1 MQKNVARNS
10 RNECSPD
17 VVYNVWI
24 FKIAEKRV
32 KTKKH
37 GKKPPVDW
45 NRNGN
50 ESVFFHMLRIKK

>member
-1 MQKNVARNS
+1 MQKDVARIS

-24 FKIAEKRV
+24 FKTAKKRV
-32 KTKKH
+32 KTKKAW
-37 GKKPPVDW
+37 KKPPVDW

-50 ESVFFHMLRIKK
+50 ESVFFA